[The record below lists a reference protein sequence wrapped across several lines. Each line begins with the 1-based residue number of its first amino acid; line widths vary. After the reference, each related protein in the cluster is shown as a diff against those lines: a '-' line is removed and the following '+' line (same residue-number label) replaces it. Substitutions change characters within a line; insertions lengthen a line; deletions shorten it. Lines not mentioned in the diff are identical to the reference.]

1 MGADATLVNAA
12 YASAMANVP
21 GDWSKIFNKQYE
33 GLLLAHTAKW
43 GAFGDAFEK
52 IGEEGKEIA
61 QAATERQQAWEDK
74 ITDKIDNIWETLGVD
89 SITPG
94 ELAVANTKQSV
105 SENQNHYQDGGP
117 SNVGMFIAVQE
128 RFENIKNKIQAI
140 NKKKFPSKKEKQER
154 ILLYKNFDVMKRG
167 MINDKAAAIQF
178 HKANIDGVNSLI
190 DWDRMARMADKQ
202 EIDVELISLLKDVHD
217 PNIDFEKAGITV
229 RFNDKNEKIIDYF
242 EGRLGIQYNMNN
254 GGDMN
259 NMVTTQKT
267 RSIKYKDLMKT
278 VKYKAAAEATKIGE
292 ILDGVA
298 AEATAVKKGTKIPVN
313 KSWTNEITGGLKSKT
328 RKSII
333 AELKNGDVINFLA
346 TNPMLGTER
355 VYAND
360 IAGYIDVLTYQDIL
374 GKDVSKYD
382 INKDGEIN
390 RKELSAIGKDILS
403 DKDRAK
409 IKETL
414 INPKTD
420 KELISAQNE
429 YADYLT
435 NIAEQHFNNNR
446 PPSPRK
452 NKVGVP
458 WAPRLPEGEFEKRAL
473 ALVNAVKKEQVE
485 IRDKDK
491 DVWTKEPGQKKIV
504 NQAVG
509 IWDGEPIVTYINSD
523 KTKRKTK
530 TELIQHVG
538 QQTVY
543 GDIPNDYAWPTE
555 EGAINYGNK

>member
-105 SENQNHYQDGGP
+105 DENQNHYQDGGP

-128 RFENIKNKIQAI
+128 RFENIKNKIQKI

-178 HKANIDGVNSLI
+178 HKANIGGVNGLI
-190 DWDRMARMADKQ
+190 DWDRMARMADNQ
-202 EIDVELISLLKDVHD
+202 EIDLELISLLKDVHD

-254 GGDMN
+254 GGSMY
-259 NMVTTQKT
+259 NMMTYGTAQNVK
-267 RSIKYKDLMKT
+267 SIKYKDLMKT
-278 VKYKAAAEATKIGE
+278 VKYKATAEETKIGE

-313 KSWTNEITGGLKSKT
+313 KSWTNKITGGLKSKT

-374 GKDVSKYD
+374 GKDVSKFD

-390 RKELSAIGKDILS
+390 RKELSAIGKDVLS
-403 DKDRAK
+403 NEDKTK
-409 IKETL
+409 IKEAL

-458 WAPRLPEGEFEKRAL
+458 WAPRLPKDEFERKAF
-473 ALVNAVKKEQVE
+473 ALVDAVNKEQKT

-491 DVWTKEPGQKKIV
+491 DVWTKETATK
-504 NQAVG
+504 
-509 IWDGEPIVTYINSD
+509 WGEEPTVTYVNSD
-523 KTKRKTK
+523 KTKRKSK
-530 TELIQHVG
+530 IEMIQHVG
-538 QQTVY
+538 QQTIY
-543 GDIPNDYAWPTE
+543 GNIPNDWDWNSASAKS
-555 EGAINYGNK
+555 AINKYLGK

>member
-217 PNIDFEKAGITV
+217 PNIDFKRAGITV

-254 GGDMN
+254 GGGMD

-374 GKDVSKYD
+374 GKDVSKFD

-429 YADYLT
+429 FADYLT
-435 NIAEQHFNNNR
+435 NIAEQHFNNNK
-446 PPSPRK
+446 PPSPGGS
-452 NKVGVP
+452 KVGVP

-509 IWDGEPIVTYINSD
+509 VWDGEPIVTYINSD